1 MDAAPG
7 LCQGSGPMNIAT
19 SVAKAADERPA
30 APWLHRVMRAIAQR
44 WWLPVAGMV
53 AALLLTLIW
62 LNRAEYVYTAQLR
75 VYAAPSTSGA
85 AKPTPLGGLAS
96 LAGLTTG
103 AAEAVTPFRYYLDGI
118 ASPAIAERLAAD
130 KKLLQQLFPAEWDAQ
145 TGTWHR
151 PSSLVGSVRRGFGA
165 VLGLP
170 ELGWTPPGP
179 ERVQDYIAT
188 NIGVRQSVRTPLV
201 ALTYNHPDPAF
212 AMALL
217 TRLHTETDAYVREQQ
232 IARTRANIAYL
243 AERLQAVTITDQ
255 RAALLFQLTEQERQ
269 AMLTASETAY
279 AAEPFDD
286 VTVSADPTRPK
297 VVPLLAGAAL
307 AGLLLGTV
315 AAAWWG
321 MRRRPFIDRPGS
333 GL

>member
-1 MDAAPG
+1 MDAARG
-7 LCQGSGPMNIAT
+7 LCQGSRPMNIAT
-19 SVAKAADERPA
+19 SVAKPADERPA

-44 WWLPVAGMV
+44 WWLPLVGLAL
-53 AALLLTLIW
+53 ALLLALVW
-62 LNRAEYVYTAQLR
+62 LNRAQYVYTAQLR

-85 AKPTPLGGLAS
+85 SKPTPLGGLAS

-103 AAEAVTPFRYYLDGI
+103 AAEAVTPFRFYLDGLT
-118 ASPAIAERLAAD
+118 SPAIAQRMAAD
-130 KKLLQQLFPAEWDAQ
+130 PKLLQRLFPAEWDAQ
-145 TGTWHR
+145 TKTWHR
-151 PSSLVGSVRRGFGA
+151 PSSLVGSLRRGFGA
-165 VLGLP
+165 LLGLP

-179 ERVQDYIAT
+179 ERMQEYIAT
-188 NIGVRQSVRTPLV
+188 NVGVRQSVRTPLV
-201 ALTYNHPDPAF
+201 ALTYDNPDPAF
-212 AMALL
+212 ATEFL
-217 TRLHTETDAYVREQQ
+217 TRLHNETDAYVREQQ

-269 AMLTASETAY
+269 AMLTASDTAY

-297 VVPLLAGAAL
+297 VVPLLTGAAL

-321 MRRRPFIDRPGS
+321 LRRRRA
-333 GL
+333 

>member
-1 MDAAPG
+1 
-7 LCQGSGPMNIAT
+7 MNIAT
-19 SVAKAADERPA
+19 SVATTADDRQL
-30 APWLHRVMRAIAQR
+30 PWLHRVMRAIARR
-44 WWLPVAGMV
+44 WWLPVAGML
-53 AALLLTLIW
+53 AALLITLVW
-62 LNRAEYVYTAQLR
+62 LNRTDYVYTAQLR

-85 AKPTPLGGLAS
+85 SKPTPLGGLAS

-103 AAEAVTPFRYYLDGI
+103 AAEAVTPFRFYLDGL
-118 ASPAIAERLAAD
+118 ASPAIAQRLAAD
-130 KKLLQQLFPAEWDAQ
+130 PKLLRQMFPAEWDAQ
-145 TGTWHR
+145 TGGWRR
-151 PSSLVGSVRRGFGA
+151 PPSLLGSLRRGFGA

-179 ERVQDYIAT
+179 ERVQEFIAT
-188 NIGVRQSVRTPLV
+188 NVGVRQSVRTPLV
-201 ALTYNHPDPAF
+201 ALTYDSPDPVFAVAF
-212 AMALL
+212 LQ
-217 TRLHTETDAYVREQQ
+217 RLHQETDAYVREQQ
-232 IARTRANIAYL
+232 IVRTRANIAYL

-269 AMLTASETAY
+269 AMLTAADTAY

-286 VTVSADPTRPK
+286 VTVSTDPTRPK

-321 MRRRPFIDRPGS
+321 LRRRS
-333 GL
+333 

>member
-1 MDAAPG
+1 
-7 LCQGSGPMNIAT
+7 MNIAT
-19 SVAKAADERPA
+19 SVAKPAQDRPD
-30 APWLHRVMRAIAQR
+30 APWLHRLLRAIAQR

-62 LNRAEYVYTAQLR
+62 LNRTDYLYTAQLR

-85 AKPTPLGGLAS
+85 SKPTPLGGLAS

-103 AAEAVTPFRYYLDGI
+103 AAEAVTPFRYYLDGL

-130 KKLLQQLFPAEWDAQ
+130 KPLLQQMFPAEWDAK
-145 TGTWHR
+145 TGTWRR
-151 PSSLVGSVRRGFGA
+151 PSSLVGSLRRGFGA
-165 VLGLP
+165 LLGLP
-170 ELGWTPPGP
+170 PLGWTPPGP
-179 ERVQDYIAT
+179 ERVQEYIAT
-188 NIGVRQSVRTPLV
+188 NVGVRQSVRTPLV
-201 ALTYNHPDPAF
+201 ALTYDSPDPVFAAAF
-212 AMALL
+212 LK
-217 TRLHTETDAYVREQQ
+217 RLHTETDAYVREQQ
-232 IARTRANIAYL
+232 ITRTRANIAYL

-269 AMLTASETAY
+269 AMLTASDTAY
-279 AAEPFDD
+279 AAEAFDD
-286 VTVSADPTRPK
+286 VTVSAEPTRPK

-321 MRRRPFIDRPGS
+321 LRRRS
-333 GL
+333 

>member
-1 MDAAPG
+1 
-7 LCQGSGPMNIAT
+7 MNIAT
-19 SVAKAADERPA
+19 SVAKPAHDRPD
-30 APWLHRVMRAIAQR
+30 APWLHRLLRAISQR

-62 LNRAEYVYTAQLR
+62 LNRTDYLYTAQLR

-85 AKPTPLGGLAS
+85 SKPTPLGGLAS

-103 AAEAVTPFRYYLDGI
+103 AAEAVTPFRYYLDGL

-130 KKLLQQLFPAEWDAQ
+130 PKLMQQLFPAEWDAK
-145 TGTWHR
+145 TKTWHR
-151 PSSLVGSVRRGFGA
+151 PSSLVGSLRRGFGA
-165 VLGLP
+165 LLGLP
-170 ELGWTPPGP
+170 PLGWTQPGP
-179 ERVQDYIAT
+179 ERVQEYIAT
-188 NIGVRQSVRTPLV
+188 NVGVRQSVRTPLV
-201 ALTYNHPDPAF
+201 ALTYDSPDPVFAAAF
-212 AMALL
+212 LK
-217 TRLHTETDAYVREQQ
+217 RLHTETDAYVREQQ
-232 IARTRANIAYL
+232 IIRTRANIDYL

-269 AMLTASETAY
+269 AMLTASDTAY

-286 VTVSADPTRPK
+286 VTVSAEPTRPK
-297 VVPLLAGAAL
+297 VVSLLAGAAL

-321 MRRRPFIDRPGS
+321 LRRRS
-333 GL
+333 